1 MTSKEQYLRLHVI
14 NTLLSFYTMD
24 ECTKNIYRLKR
35 KVKREIKRLAKSFK
49 NTKEAIRYAERL
61 YPAWEGL
68 HNNYKGKKYNL
79 SIAIVGMWEVGI
91 PLSFKL
97 LETYAANDDISNEEV
112 DNNSY
117 ILIDIITK
125 RIKEI
130 LNDD

>member
-1 MTSKEQYLRLHVI
+1 MTSKEQYLRLHII
-14 NTLLSFYTMD
+14 NTLLSFYTME
-24 ECTKNIYRLKR
+24 ECTKNIHQLRR

-61 YPAWEGL
+61 YPAWEDL
-68 HNNYKGKKYNL
+68 HDNHKGKKYNL
-79 SIAIVGMWEVGI
+79 SLAIVGMWNVGV

-97 LETYAANDDISNEEV
+97 LETYAANDDISNEEI

-117 ILIDIITK
+117 MLVDTITQ

-130 LNDD
+130 LSDD